1 MEIKSVR
8 NAKNVLACIIAVEI
22 LAMQY
27 YVPPFRSEDSYE
39 LEQYISEGSNRL
51 SRKLSKKKNNP
62 NLKSK
67 KYTFEG

>member
-1 MEIKSVR
+1 MKIKSVR

-39 LEQYISEGSNRL
+39 LEQYISEGSNGL
-51 SRKLSKKKNNP
+51 SRKLSKKKNTP

>member
-1 MEIKSVR
+1 MKIKSVR

-39 LEQYISEGSNRL
+39 LEQYISEGSNGL